1 MKLGKTLAVVA
12 AATIATAPIAAQADV
27 RTSAPVS
34 GESEAGGSSYTALI
48 LLAIVGL
55 GVGIAASG
63 GDDEAVSP

>member
-27 RTSAPVS
+27 RASAPVT

-55 GVGIAASG
+55 GIGIAASG
-63 GDDEAVSP
+63 GDDEPVSQ